1 MRAENK
7 NELEK
12 QESEIRK
19 NLFLVFVPIAIMI
32 FIIANYQT
40 NSLEF
45 NKEKYLESRNNKF
58 NGIVIKKR
66 QEGDYIRAGRF
77 VILDNYHEERVENN
91 TYSRVKVGDSVY
103 KKSGSDS
110 VYFLLKNGEII
121 VEDYN
126 EYLRKNYYELLNE
139 K

>member
-1 MRAENK
+1 MNTENK
-7 NELEK
+7 EELEK

-32 FIIANYQT
+32 FIIANYQS
-40 NSLEF
+40 NSLEH
-45 NKEKYLESRNNKF
+45 NKEKYLESRNTKF

-66 QEGDYIRAGRF
+66 QEGDYTRAGRF

-91 TYSRVKVGDSVY
+91 TYYRIQIGDSVY
-103 KKSGSDS
+103 KKSESDS
-110 VYFLLKNGEII
+110 VYFHLKNGEII
-121 VEDYN
+121 IEDYN

>member
-1 MRAENK
+1 MNTENK
-7 NELEK
+7 EELEK

-32 FIIANYQT
+32 FIIANYQS
-40 NSLEF
+40 NSLEH
-45 NKEKYLESRNNKF
+45 NKEKYLESRNTKF

-66 QEGDYIRAGRF
+66 QEGDYTRAGRF

-91 TYSRVKVGDSVY
+91 TYYRIQIGDSVY
-103 KKSGSDS
+103 KKSESDS
-110 VYFLLKNGEII
+110 VYFYLKNGEII
-121 VEDYN
+121 IEDYN